1 MFFEEVEA
9 RARQVNSCLCVGLDI
24 DWREMSAYSPES
36 PSHLAFANALVR
48 TTSQYACVYKF
59 NHAFFAAQGL
69 EEDLA
74 GIIRHI
80 KKSYPT
86 IPVILD
92 AKRGD
97 IGNTAER
104 YAEEAFTRFNV
115 DAVTVN
121 PYLGWD
127 SVEPFLRYREKGV
140 ILLCRTSNKGSAWI
154 QEAGKAQPV
163 YLKVAERVHRERNP
177 NLLLVVGATQLE
189 ALSRV
194 RQIAPSTTLLIPG
207 IGAQGGDLSEVLKRA
222 RRSDGLGVIINCSR
236 SIIGHRDVD
245 DYFSRVAE
253 SAAKYAQQMSIWK

>member
-1 MFFEEVEA
+1 MFLEALEA
-9 RARQVNSCLCVGLDI
+9 RTRHVNSCLCVGLDI
-24 DWREMSAYSPES
+24 DLREMSANFSDS
-36 PSHLAFANALVR
+36 PSLLEFAKTLVR
-48 TTSQYACVYKF
+48 TTSRFACVYKF

-69 EEDLA
+69 EEELA
-74 GIIRHI
+74 QIIAYV
-80 KKSYPT
+80 KESYPT

-104 YAEEAFTRFNV
+104 YAEEAFARYNA

-140 ILLCRTSNKGSAWI
+140 ILLCRTSNKGSTWI
-154 QEAGKAQPV
+154 QESGEEQPV
-163 YLKVAERVHRERNP
+163 YLKVAERVDSEKNP

-194 RQIAPSTTLLIPG
+194 REIAPSTTLLVPG
-207 IGAQGGDLSEVLKRA
+207 IGAQGGNLSEVLQRA

-236 SIIGHRDVD
+236 SIIAHPDVD

-253 SAAKYAQQMSIWK
+253 SAARYAQLMSIRK

>member
-1 MFFEEVEA
+1 MFLEALEA
-9 RARQVNSCLCVGLDI
+9 RTRSVNSCLCVGLDI
-24 DWREMSAYSPES
+24 DWREMSAYSSEF
-36 PSHLAFANALVR
+36 PSLLEFARALVR
-48 TTSQYACVYKF
+48 TTSQYASVYKF

-69 EEDLA
+69 EKELA
-74 GIIRHI
+74 RIIELV
-80 KKSYPT
+80 KESYPT

-104 YAEEAFTRFNV
+104 YAEEAFNRYNA

-127 SVEPFLRYREKGV
+127 SVEPFLQYRDKGV
-140 ILLCRTSNKGSAWI
+140 VLLCRTSNDGSAWI
-154 QEAGKAQPV
+154 QEADDEQPV
-163 YLKVAERVHRERNP
+163 YLRIAERVHHAGNP

-194 RQIAPSTTLLIPG
+194 RQIAPSTTLLVPG

-236 SIIGHRDVD
+236 SIIAHRDVD
-245 DYFSRVAE
+245 DYFSKVAE
-253 SAAKYAQQMSIWK
+253 SASQYAQLMSIG